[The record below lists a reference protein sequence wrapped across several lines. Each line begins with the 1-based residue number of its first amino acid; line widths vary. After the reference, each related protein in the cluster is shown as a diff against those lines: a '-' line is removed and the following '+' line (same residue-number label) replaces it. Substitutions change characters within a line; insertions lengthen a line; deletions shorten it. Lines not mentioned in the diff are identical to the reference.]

1 LAHAPGAEH
10 HLARAF
16 GPLDGDRLRDHI
28 IGGILMCLTII
39 GIPLG
44 LADFKLIPV
53 SLLPMG
59 RRIVSLEEAR
69 AMGYE
74 TTITVPD
81 RSRG

>member
-1 LAHAPGAEH
+1 
-10 HLARAF
+10 
-16 GPLDGDRLRDHI
+16 
-28 IGGILMCLTII
+28 MCLTII